1 MKDWKGEKKKTKI
14 KILNVKKKK
23 NQCEKIQSM
32 RLRADKTRQKNHE
45 PEDPAKWKWSRSVV
59 SDSLQPHGL

>member
-1 MKDWKGEKKKTKI
+1 MIRDMKDWKGEKKKTKI

-45 PEDPAKWKWSRSVV
+45 PEDPAK
-59 SDSLQPHGL
+59 